1 MQTPFQRRVYS
12 SESLVRRLPLLSF
25 TVLLAASGLASA
37 QSAPPV
43 VRPGAPG
50 QPDRPAG
57 TRGVTFSPAD
67 VAFMSGMIG
76 HHAQAVEMVE
86 LLKTRTARE
95 DMKLFALRIEISQT
109 DEIKMMKRW
118 LEDRKQPVPAE
129 HAHHAPGAKLMPGML
144 SADDMTKLAAAKG
157 AAFDKLFLE
166 FMIRHH
172 EGALV
177 MVKDLFASPGAA
189 QEAEVYA
196 FASDVEAD
204 QAMEIERMR
213 GMLTNR

>member
-1 MQTPFQRRVYS
+1 M
-12 SESLVRRLPLLSF
+12 
-25 TVLLAASGLASA
+25 
-37 QSAPPV
+37 

-50 QPDRPAG
+50 QPDRTG
-57 TRGVTFSPAD
+57 ETKGVTFSPAD

-76 HHAQAVEMVE
+76 HHAQAIEMVE
-86 LLKTRTARE
+86 LLKTRTERP
-95 DMKLFALRIEISQT
+95 DMKLFALRIEVSQT

-118 LEDRKQPVPAE
+118 LELRKQPIPSE

-144 SADDMTKLAAAKG
+144 SADDMAKLAAAKG

-166 FMIRHH
+166 YMIRHH

-177 MVKDLFASPGAA
+177 MVKELFNSPGAA

-213 GMLTNR
+213 GMLINK

>member
-1 MQTPFQRRVYS
+1 M
-12 SESLVRRLPLLSF
+12 
-25 TVLLAASGLASA
+25 
-37 QSAPPV
+37 

-50 QPDRPAG
+50 QPDRTG
-57 TRGVTFSPAD
+57 ETKGVTFSPAD

-76 HHAQAVEMVE
+76 HHAQALEMVA
-86 LLKTRTARE
+86 LLKTRTERE
-95 DMKLFALRIEISQT
+95 DMKLFALRIEVSQA

-118 LEDRKQPVPAE
+118 LELRNQPVPGE

-144 SADDMTKLAAAKG
+144 TADDMAKLAAARG

-166 FMIRHH
+166 YMIRHH

-177 MVKDLFASPGAA
+177 MVKELFNSPGAA

-213 GMLTNR
+213 GMLVNK